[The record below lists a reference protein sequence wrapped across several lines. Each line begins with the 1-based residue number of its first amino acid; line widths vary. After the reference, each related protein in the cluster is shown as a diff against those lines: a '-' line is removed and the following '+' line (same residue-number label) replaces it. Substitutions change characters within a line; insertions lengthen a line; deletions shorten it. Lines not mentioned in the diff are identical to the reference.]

1 MLSAVVDRM
10 AVGDGLKDGELVAVV
25 IMGAVEMTDAVFVA
39 PTVVPV
45 KRKGHRDINRKFT
58 FSKADSGD
66 AVCPIFHFGRNKTN
80 CLTSEGQTGDTGAG
94 ERHHCIYSQS
104 GGCGNRRAAHKAR
117 CARHLREGVT
127 GRIER

>member
-25 IMGAVEMTDAVFVA
+25 NMGAVEMTDAVFVA

-58 FSKADSGD
+58 FSKADLGD
-66 AVCPIFHFGRNKTN
+66 AVPFSILVEIRRTVSPVKDKLVLVRGITVFTVKVVGVVIVGL
-80 CLTSEGQTGDTGAG
+80 LTRLAVLAT
-94 ERHHCIYSQS
+94 
-104 GGCGNRRAAHKAR
+104 
-117 CARHLREGVT
+117 
-127 GRIER
+127 